1 MMELSD
7 NRRNA
12 ILQTCLVRLDE
23 GKKGP
28 PKSYSPEEK
37 DYYLGLEESILSDRE
52 KGIDG
57 NYSISCSND
66 DW

>member
-1 MMELSD
+1 MELSD
-7 NRRNA
+7 NKRNA
-12 ILQTCLVRLDE
+12 ILQTCLVRIDE

-28 PKSYSPEEK
+28 PDSYSPEEK
-37 DYYLGLEESILSDRE
+37 DYYKGLEDDILKDRAA
-52 KGIDG
+52 GIKG